1 MIRRP
6 PRSTRTDTLFPYTT
20 LFRSAYLY
28 WGGSGPV
35 PDPSVSFGPVG
46 NVIAISPTQTFTE
59 NFSVAGQYDLD
70 YFGGVRDVTTQV
82 GGNGT
87 YQFGDLA
94 VATSDNYGGNG
105 LADYCAPSAVV
116 AGWALAL
123 VYRNHAA
130 ASPPSAARRVGQEGV
145 TT

>member
-35 PDPSVSFGPVG
+35 PDPSVSFGPVS

-70 YFGGVRDVTTQV
+70 YFGGVRDVTSQV
-82 GGNGT
+82 GGAGT
-87 YQFGDLA
+87 NPFGEQARAHSEHRLGERR
-94 VATSDNYGGNG
+94 GGKG
-105 LADYCAPSAVV
+105 GITTCRAMW
-116 AGWALAL
+116 AG
-123 VYRNHAA
+123 
-130 ASPPSAARRVGQEGV
+130 
-145 TT
+145 